1 MSIRAFIDWM
11 QTQLR
16 DLEIASFDHTSAP
29 NGGRDAAPYW
39 TPNSERNNSER
50 PFITAGFQPL
60 SATA

>member
-29 NGGRDAAPYW
+29 NGRRDAAPYW
-39 TPNSERNNSER
+39 TSNSER
-50 PFITAGFQPL
+50 PFITTGFQQL